1 MAFLPPL
8 LKFFHDRT
16 KDIFEPRRF
25 PFGQWQWP
33 FVPFLPSARM
43 PSTLI
48 RLTPWWQKSR
58 VYQSPSVVK
67 NYFLQ
72 SPVQGFPRPFK
83 AIKGYPSL
91 FKGFWEKNRFF
102 ICYHLCCL
110 RFLLFKTTQINPTA
124 PKSVPKAGRNK
135 PKMKSLWPKLPSVLP
150 GLASLRVHSP
160 QMKSVP

>member
-1 MAFLPPL
+1 MAFSPPL

-43 PSTLI
+43 PSTLSVSPLVAEI
-48 RLTPWWQKSR
+48 R

-91 FKGFWEKNRFF
+91 FKGFWEKIIFF
-102 ICYHLCCL
+102 ICYHLRCL
-110 RFLLFKTTQINPTA
+110 RCLLFKTTQINPTA
-124 PKSVPKAGRNK
+124 PKSVPKAGRSK
-135 PKMKSLWPKLPSVLP
+135 PKMKSLWPKTPFSFA
-150 GLASLRVHSP
+150 GSC
-160 QMKSVP
+160 